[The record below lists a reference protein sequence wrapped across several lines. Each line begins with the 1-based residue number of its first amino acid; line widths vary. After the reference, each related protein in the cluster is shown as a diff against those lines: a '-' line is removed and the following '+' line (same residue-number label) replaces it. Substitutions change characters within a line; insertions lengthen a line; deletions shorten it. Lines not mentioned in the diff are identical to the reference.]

1 MGKQPRRLARGEQRR
16 GTVGGLG
23 LQQVRKRQGGERESH
38 HILHGKD
45 AFLRL
50 GFVVRPAV

>member
-50 GFVVRPAV
+50 GFVVRPAA